1 MTVVPLWTE
10 AALLL
15 LAGAGMVVEPDRFAT
30 LGQNVREGIRNLER
44 SLRGPMGSYRRQRF
58 WLRARTP
65 MAIPPVGIT
74 AVRVAGGLVISF
86 GLLVVAAGALFN

>member
-1 MTVVPLWTE
+1 
-10 AALLL
+10 
-15 LAGAGMVVEPDRFAT
+15 
-30 LGQNVREGIRNLER
+30 
-44 SLRGPMGSYRRQRF
+44 
-58 WLRARTP
+58 